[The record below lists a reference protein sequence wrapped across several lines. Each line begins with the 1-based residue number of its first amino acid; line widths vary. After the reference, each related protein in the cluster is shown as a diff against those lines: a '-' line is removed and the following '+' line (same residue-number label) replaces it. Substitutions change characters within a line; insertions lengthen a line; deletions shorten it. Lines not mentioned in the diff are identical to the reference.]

1 MSRLVAI
8 ELEVPD
14 DVSRFRLPE
23 GVQWRLHD
31 LLDRQDQG
39 LSLTA
44 AERREAEGLVTLAEL
59 MTLLRLRAERAASR
73 S

>member
-1 MSRLVAI
+1 MSRRVAI

-14 DVSRFRLPE
+14 DVSWFRLPE
-23 GVQWRLHD
+23 GVQSRLHE

-39 LSLTA
+39 GSLAA

-59 MTLLRLRAERAASR
+59 MTLLRFRAERAAGR
-73 S
+73 